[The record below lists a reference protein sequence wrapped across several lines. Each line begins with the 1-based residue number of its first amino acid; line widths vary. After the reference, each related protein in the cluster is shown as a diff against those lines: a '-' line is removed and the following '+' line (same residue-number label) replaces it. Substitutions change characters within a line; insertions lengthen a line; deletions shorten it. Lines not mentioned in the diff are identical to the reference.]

1 MTLQKRRSF
10 DIIKDVPGASKM
22 KDFQGTRRDY
32 SCAVIIMP
40 EVERALQMGS
50 CKRYQAGGLVPGG
63 EDIDGSS

>member
-40 EVERALQMGS
+40 EVERALQMVS
-50 CKRYQAGGLVPGG
+50 CKSIKQ
-63 EDIDGSS
+63 EDLCPEERT